1 MTPDLPDI
9 MAFITARRN
18 EDEAAAK
25 AAGDGSVAGY
35 RWQEVDP
42 VYHPGLIGT
51 GTGDVVIFNRGT
63 AAYAASP
70 SPGQAAHIARHDP
83 ARALRTIRAK
93 RPIIGEQTCDHAPI
107 ESMYGTVCRT
117 CVDWQDAPWD
127 DGGETEF
134 GIAIPQT
141 WPCRVAR
148 SEAAAWSD
156 HPDYRPEWAL

>member
-9 MAFITARRN
+9 AAFITARRG

-25 AAGDGSVAGY
+25 AASKAKRDAEE
-35 RWQEVDP
+35 WHIP
-42 VYHPGLIGT
+42 I
-51 GTGDVVIFNRGT
+51 
-63 AAYAASP
+63 AM
-70 SPGQAAHIARHDP
+70 AAHVALHDP
-83 ARALRTIRAK
+83 TRVLRTVTAK
-93 RPIIGEQTCDHAPI
+93 RAIIGEQTCDHAPT

-117 CVDWQDAPWD
+117 CVDWQDAPVA

-134 GIAIPQT
+134 GIAIPQA

-156 HPDYRPEWAL
+156 HPDYRPEWEL